1 MFKVAFKVVCHPKY
15 CFFVQNKLKL
25 DGKNIYWSGRQDIFV
40 TQKPVDLDR
49 LAEIAKIQNT
59 RRTTGLGY
67 RYHQCDGHSRH
78 CPSIGRSSVLAALK
92 KLMAARISFKQGTGR
107 SMYYIR
113 SDSLK

>member
-59 RRTTGLGY
+59 RRTTRLRVSLPPVRRSFSSLSEY
-67 RYHQCDGHSRH
+67 RKIVCTSRTEKAY
-78 CPSIGRSSVLAALK
+78 GRENKLQTGNRPKHVLYLV
-92 KLMAARISFKQGTGR
+92 
-107 SMYYIR
+107 
-113 SDSLK
+113 